1 MIDQSGPAGI
11 RGNIIEQYTPAAGRI
26 KSAELKNSSGA
37 ALILARAR
45 FMVTASGN
53 ITVRDNNFGPQQTI
67 AVLAGVEYQFSVT
80 EISALT
86 GGGNVFILHD
96 GEAYANQQL

>member
-26 KSAELKNSSGA
+26 KSSGLKNSSGA

-45 FMVTASGN
+45 FMVTQAAN
-53 ITVRDNNFGPQQTI
+53 ITIRDYTGGPSI
-67 AVLAGVEYQFSVT
+67 VMAVLAGVEYQFAVS
-80 EISALT
+80 EISALSA
-86 GGGNVFILHD
+86 GNVFILHD
-96 GEAYANQQL
+96 GEPYANQQI